1 MKVDSYMTVTEAAA
15 RLGVTRQRVLAL
27 IGAKKLRSQMIGNY
41 YLLNKVDV
49 EKRLA
54 SRMQEANVLLIFV

>member
-1 MKVDSYMTVTEAAA
+1 MKADSYMTVTEAAA

-27 IGAKKLRSQMIGNY
+27 IGSKKLRSQMVGNY

-54 SRMQEANVLLIFV
+54 ARMQETKA